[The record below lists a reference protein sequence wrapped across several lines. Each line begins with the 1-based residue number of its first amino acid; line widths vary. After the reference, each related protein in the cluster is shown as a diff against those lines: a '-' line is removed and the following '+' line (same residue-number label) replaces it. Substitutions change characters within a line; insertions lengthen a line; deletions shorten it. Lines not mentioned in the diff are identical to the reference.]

1 MKYHLQSRSR
11 SPYMSLPIGTKV
23 SIHGLKTRTELNDT
37 FGCITEIDLSKQ
49 RYNVNLWTDGSC
61 IAVKFENVAVYEES
75 KADNPHEGFT
85 RFEEINQPVYRVAH
99 VTSTK
104 VSDMFEDNGPV
115 YRSKKACSL
124 EHVAQFGA
132 AEIESCGRVR

>member
-1 MKYHLQSRSR
+1 M
-11 SPYMSLPIGTKV
+11 
-23 SIHGLKTRTELNDT
+23 
-37 FGCITEIDLSKQ
+37 
-49 RYNVNLWTDGSC
+49 
-61 IAVKFENVAVYEES
+61 KFENVAVYEES

-85 RFEEINQPVYRVAH
+85 RFEEINQPVYRVAD

-104 VSDMFEDNGPV
+104 VSDIFEDNVPV

-132 AEIESCGRVR
+132 AELSLEHVARFGAAEL